1 MTARELEALSPSP
14 EEIVWARERSRGGEH
29 LLGLLVALKCFQR
42 LGYFPRGDRVPELV
56 VERVRD
62 CLGLSG
68 AGVPVVAARTAEW
81 QRALVRERAGAVGDL
96 ARARALAEQA
106 IRAEAELKNYPPDLI
121 NVALEALVRGRG
133 LSCRGSRRL
142 TGSPLGFGRR

>member
-1 MTARELEALSPSP
+1 MTSIERTAYPRFGRVITARELEALSPSP

-96 ARARALAEQA
+96 ARALAEQA
-106 IRAEAELKNYPPDLI
+106 IRAEAELKNYPP
-121 NVALEALVRGRG
+121 V
-133 LSCRGSRRL
+133 
-142 TGSPLGFGRR
+142 